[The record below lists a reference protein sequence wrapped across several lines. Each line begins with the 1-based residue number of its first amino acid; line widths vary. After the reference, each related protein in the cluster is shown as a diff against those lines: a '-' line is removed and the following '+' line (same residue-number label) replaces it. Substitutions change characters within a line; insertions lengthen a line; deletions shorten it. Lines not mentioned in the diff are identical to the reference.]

1 MNELMII
8 LKSDT
13 DLTKEIVEQKLYS
26 IEIEDPIYIHKI
38 SAFTLEKELD
48 LYIDDECS
56 KEEIIKYIN
65 KILMKNNPDIDKS
78 IISIITYPIKYHKD
92 KIIEI

>member
-26 IEIEDPIYIHKI
+26 IEIEDPIYTHKI
-38 SAFTLEKELD
+38 SAFTLEEELD

-56 KEEIIKYIN
+56 KDEIIKYIN